1 MPRTVS
7 RVRVLLLGA
16 NSLSPECGGGY
27 TLSQD
32 ILRTLLK
39 RSVDC
44 AHRFIV
50 LDSGATAASEA
61 AWPAHVTR
69 IRDARPLSRRIPE
82 RMMHEVRRGLG
93 GLSRRPRPEHPYFQ
107 GVREEL
113 RRHRV
118 DCALGLTPLAWS
130 TDLPNIVTVWDLE
143 HRRKPYFPEVTTDG
157 EWEARERN
165 YHGALSKAIAVITG
179 TETGKRQIAHF
190 YGVDPDVVK
199 VIPFPTPSFVNS
211 VGNTPDTRFSAAAE
225 AGTYVLYPAQ
235 YWPHKN
241 HVRLFQAIK
250 LLRDRSGWE
259 VPLICCGADQ
269 RNLAFLR
276 RRTVELGIADQVRFV
291 GFVTPAEL
299 VTLYRG
305 ALALAFV
312 SYFGPDNL
320 PPLEACA
327 LGCPVIA
334 SNVEGAKD
342 ALESAALYVN
352 PDRADEVAEAI
363 WRIKHE
369 PGLRDRLVAAGKLR
383 STGWTVDDYADE
395 LFRLL
400 DALEVKF
407 ECFRE

>member
-1 MPRTVS
+1 MPRAVS

-16 NSLSPECGGGY
+16 NSLSPESGGGY

-32 ILRTLLK
+32 ILQSLLK
-39 RSVDC
+39 RAVDSR
-44 AHRFIV
+44 HRFVV
-50 LDSGATAASEA
+50 LDSGATAASRA

-69 IRDARPLSRRIPE
+69 IRDARPLRRRIPE
-82 RMMHEVRRGLG
+82 RMIYEVRRGVR
-93 GLSRRPRPEHPYFQ
+93 GLKGRDRPEHPYFQ
-107 GVREEL
+107 GVREQL
-113 RRHRV
+113 QTHRV

-130 TDLPNIVTVWDLE
+130 TDVPNIVTVWDLE
-143 HRRKPYFPEVTTDG
+143 HRRKPCFPELTANG

-165 YHGALSKAIAVITG
+165 YRGALSKAIAVITG
-179 TETGKRQIAHF
+179 TETGKRQITHLF
-190 YGVDPDVVK
+190 GVDPDVVK
-199 VIPFPTPSFVNS
+199 VIPFPTPSFVAS
-211 VGNTPDTRFSAAAE
+211 VGTTPAARFAAAAE
-225 AGTYVLYPAQ
+225 PGTYLLYPAQ

-250 LLRDRSGWE
+250 LLRDRNGWK

-269 RNLAFLR
+269 GNLAFLR
-276 RRTVELGIADQVRFV
+276 QRTVEWGIADQVHFV

-299 VTLYRG
+299 ASLYQG

-334 SNVEGAKD
+334 SNVAGAD
-342 ALESAALYVN
+342 ETLGSAALYVN
-352 PDRADEVAEAI
+352 PDCAGDVADAI
-363 WRIKHE
+363 WQIRHE

-383 STGWTVDDYADE
+383 AARWSVEDYSAE
-395 LFRLL
+395 LFRLFDL
-400 DALEVKF
+400 LEARF
-407 ECFRE
+407 ECFR